1 GAIHL
6 YLAWT
11 LVVLAVLHALAA
23 FKHHF
28 FDRDA
33 TLVRMLGRAAK

>member
-1 GAIHL
+1 MC
-6 YLAWT
+6 
-11 LVVLAVLHALAA
+11 VVLLHAAAA

-33 TLVRMLGRAAK
+33 TLRRMLSWRRA